1 MTKHKMRWHGK
12 PGPTLDPKDQ
22 ISYLASRGITFER
35 VDQNTATRYLRDTG
49 GFMRTA
55 SYKSLFPKLRH
66 TDGSSSYIGLDFAEL
81 MDLTEIDHELRF
93 CFLPLVLDVEHS
105 AKLQLL
111 YLANKKHED
120 PYEIVEAYISSLSSG
135 KRQRL
140 MAELEN
146 RRGDNDIYSGFLID
160 KYVEDMPLWV
170 IAEVFDFG
178 DFLDLWGFC
187 ARRWHSEELVQV
199 RYLLK
204 DTKDLR
210 NACAHGSCILN
221 GIASGYAP
229 YETPLPL
236 IQALKNAHIASDQQ
250 IMRWTSNPRTLEL
263 LAALW
268 CFNKLV
274 RDEQRRAYAH
284 TSLDKFFARARK
296 HADWYTD
303 NETLVSCYRFFMLI
317 AKAWR

>member
-1 MTKHKMRWHGK
+1 MAKHTTRWHGK
-12 PGPTLDPKDQ
+12 PGPTLNPKDQ
-22 ISYLASRGITFER
+22 ISYLASRGISFER
-35 VDQNTATRYLRDTG
+35 VDQNTAARYLRDTG

-66 TDGSSSYIGLDFAEL
+66 ADGSSSYIGLDFAEL
-81 MDLTEIDHELRF
+81 MDLTEIDHQLRLS
-93 CFLPLVLDVEHS
+93 FLPLALDVEHS

-120 PYEIVEAYISSLSSG
+120 PYEIVEAYISSLSAG
-135 KRQRL
+135 KQERL
-140 MAELEN
+140 MAELES
-146 RRGDNDIYSGFLID
+146 RRGDNDIYSGLLID
-160 KYVEDMPLWV
+160 KYVGDMPLWV

-187 ARRWHSEELVQV
+187 ARRWHSEELIQL

-221 GIASGYAP
+221 GIACGYTP
-229 YETPLPL
+229 YETPLL
-236 IQALKNAHIASDQQ
+236 LTQALKSARITSEQE
-250 IMRWTSNPRTLEL
+250 IERWTSNPRTLEL

-268 CFNKLV
+268 CSKELV
-274 RDEQRRAYAH
+274 RDERRRTYAH
-284 TSLDKFFARARK
+284 TSLDKLFARARK

-303 NETLVSCYRFFMLI
+303 NEALVSCYRFFMLI